1 MIDGLYFGFYPAKIL
16 SYNSQK
22 RTCMVSIGPF
32 TRGSSTGKEAKIA
45 YPIGHDDYDTE
56 IMIKVGM
63 DVYVFFE
70 AGLLSAPVVAFCRS
84 HGVGA
89 TQGIR
94 RIRQDTIELIANNV
108 KIDAGNVQ
116 ITGNTTIDQSVS
128 VANAVTAPTITGTDN
143 VTGGGVSLKEH
154 THGGVERGGHRT
166 TKPQS

>member
-1 MIDGLYFGFYPAKIL
+1 MIDTPYFGFYPAKVL

-22 RTCMVSIGPF
+22 RTCMVSIEPF

-56 IMIKVGM
+56 IMIKAGM

-89 TQGIR
+89 EQGVR
-94 RIRQDTIELIANNV
+94 RIRQDSIELIANSV
-108 KIDAGNVQ
+108 KIDAKSIQ
-116 ITGNTTIDQSVS
+116 ITGNTTVDQSVT
-128 VANAVTAPTITGTDN
+128 VAKSVTAPTVTGTSN
-143 VTGGGVSLKEH
+143 VTSGGISLKNH
-154 THGGVERGGHRT
+154 THGGVERGNSNT
-166 TKPQS
+166 TTPQ